1 MWPETTEPRHQ
12 CGLMFQHRAYGG
24 GSKQVAAA
32 PTPKGAPW
40 VGSGF
45 PPRMAAAVTAETLAK
60 KDSAPLIS

>member
-1 MWPETTEPRHQ
+1 
-12 CGLMFQHRAYGG
+12 MFQHGAYGG